1 MSSRKKKTGGKS
13 SKINVSEIVECTLE
27 VCEKDSE
34 KIGVLLC
41 EGDEN
46 SIDKIIYSAIFPDL
60 FVFPMQSCT
69 TVVRALGKVRKYL
82 ALHKFYAF
90 GIIDRDALS
99 KVEVKRLFAEK
110 QVYTTKLPFIENMIC
125 SPEVIEILCED
136 LGLDYKTIIEK
147 VEEQLIKILWQKM
160 KEALPIN
167 LGIEKNEKIENLRI
181 GASTRNKEIE
191 KLVDRENILYAYR
204 SKIIVSVVANAM
216 HIDGR
221 NAYYEKIKQM
231 LADERYRESLIKII
245 SQFLPRFTLYDF
257 NDF

>member
-1 MSSRKKKTGGKS
+1 MSSRKKKTGGNS
-13 SKINVSEIVECTLE
+13 SKINISEIVESVLQM
-27 VCEKDSE
+27 CENDSE

-60 FVFPMQSCT
+60 IVFPMQSCT
-69 TVVRALGKVRKYL
+69 TVVRALGKLRKHL
-82 ALHKFYAF
+82 APYNLYAF

-99 KVEVKRLFAEK
+99 KAEVKRLFSEK
-110 QVYTTKLPFIENMIC
+110 QTYTTKLPFIENMIC
-125 SPEVIEILCED
+125 APEVIELLCED
-136 LGLDYKTIIEK
+136 LGLDYKATTEK
-147 VEEQLIKILWQKM
+147 IEEQLIKILWQKM

-181 GASTRNKEIE
+181 GASTKNKVIE

-221 NAYYEKIKQM
+221 TAYYEKIRTM
-231 LADERYRESLIKII
+231 IADEKYRESLIKIM
-245 SQFLPRFTLYDF
+245 SKFVPKFSLYEL
-257 NDF
+257 NEA

>member
-1 MSSRKKKTGGKS
+1 MSSRKKKTDGSS
-13 SKINVSEIVECTLE
+13 SKINISEIVECVLQE
-27 VCEKDSE
+27 CEDDFE

-46 SIDKIIYSAIFPDL
+46 SIDKIIYSAIFPNL
-60 FVFPMQSCT
+60 IIFPLQSCT

-82 ALHKFYAF
+82 APHKLYGF

-99 KVEVKRLFAEK
+99 KVEVKRLFSEK

-125 SPEVIEILCED
+125 APEVIELLCEN
-136 LGLDYKTIIEK
+136 LGLDYNATIEK
-147 VEEQLIKILWQKM
+147 IEEQLIKILWQKM

-167 LGIEKNEKIENLRI
+167 LGIEKNEKIENLKI
-181 GASTRNKEIE
+181 GASTKSKVIE

-216 HIDGR
+216 HIEGR
-221 NAYYEKIKQM
+221 SAYYEKIKTL
-231 LADERYRESLIKII
+231 LADERYRESLIRIMSK
-245 SQFLPRFTLYDF
+245 FVPKFTLYDL